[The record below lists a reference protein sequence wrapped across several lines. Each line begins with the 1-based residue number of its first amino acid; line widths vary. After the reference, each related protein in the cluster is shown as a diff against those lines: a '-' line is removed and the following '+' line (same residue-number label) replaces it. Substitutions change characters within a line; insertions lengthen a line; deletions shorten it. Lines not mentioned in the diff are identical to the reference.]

1 MKGGI
6 QQGATTHVYNMV
18 VEAGKSGAARLKSAG
33 TVIQNRANM
42 VINKVEKDIIEA
54 AIGTGKL
61 ADKVHTGMKDFGNM
75 FAGKELAVDGVG
87 ALERFQVCKYPCC

>member
-6 QQGATTHVYNMV
+6 QQGATTRVYNMV
-18 VEAGKSGAARLKSAG
+18 VEAGKNGAARLKSAG

-54 AIGTGKL
+54 AIGTGKI
-61 ADKVHTGMKDFGNM
+61 G
-75 FAGKELAVDGVG
+75 
-87 ALERFQVCKYPCC
+87 